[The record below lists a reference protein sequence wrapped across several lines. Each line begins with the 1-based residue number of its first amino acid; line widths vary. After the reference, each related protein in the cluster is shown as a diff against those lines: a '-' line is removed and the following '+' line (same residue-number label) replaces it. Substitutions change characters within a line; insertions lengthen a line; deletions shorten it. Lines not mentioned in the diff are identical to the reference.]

1 MSRVL
6 AGLMLL
12 SVGLLV
18 VSVLHDQLQR
28 CITIDTLHLLQALQR
43 ANTAIG
49 MLSCRSGVTN
59 TMQLIDA
66 KLCGAS
72 KLARW
77 PAHAASW
84 CCFTIWCRAVRAVR
98 RVQ

>member
-1 MSRVL
+1 
-6 AGLMLL
+6 MLL
-12 SVGLLV
+12 SVCVLV

-28 CITIDTLHLLQALQR
+28 CITIDTLHWLQALQR

-59 TMQLIDA
+59 MMQLIDA

-77 PAHAASW
+77 PAHAASGLG
-84 CCFTIWCRAVRAVR
+84 RLSAR
-98 RVQ
+98 